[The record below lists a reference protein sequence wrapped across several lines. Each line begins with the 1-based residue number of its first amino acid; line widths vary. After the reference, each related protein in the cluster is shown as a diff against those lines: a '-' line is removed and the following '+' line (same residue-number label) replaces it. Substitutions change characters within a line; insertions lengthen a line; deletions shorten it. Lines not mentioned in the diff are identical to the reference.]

1 MTRLLQRWRESNQI
15 DPHFG
20 TKIYASN
27 IESSRHNHSFMLL
40 KNSRTGDLVQV
51 PHYEYPSGGRLPN
64 NNASGQSV
72 SRVRADST
80 YQFFLSCG
88 PTFEHVTSK
97 SDNPAVILVPCRQ
110 SLSPLFLWFLAQH
123 LVLWILQALRIEVL
137 AGMDGTVQ
145 GLFSISNTW
154 DPLQLRLKDISTFL
168 GWRLVLRVWRGGRG
182 RGASGGT
189 ARSLLFKKQASRGP
203 STEPPTASNS
213 RKSIPYVIIAAM
225 ARSTR
230 RGGGGEDLW
239 VERRFEKRKLSSLHC
254 RGCWVLKA
262 CDL

>member
-1 MTRLLQRWRESNQI
+1 MGSTTVAAEG
-15 DPHFG
+15 HFD
-20 TKIYASN
+20 IPRVEA
-27 IESSRHNHSFMLL
+27 R
-40 KNSRTGDLVQV
+40 
-51 PHYEYPSGGRLPN
+51 
-64 NNASGQSV
+64 ASG
-72 SRVRADST
+72 
-80 YQFFLSCG
+80 LEG
-88 PTFEHVTSK
+88 
-97 SDNPAVILVPCRQ
+97 
-110 SLSPLFLWFLAQH
+110 
-123 LVLWILQALRIEVL
+123 
-137 AGMDGTVQ
+137 
-145 GLFSISNTW
+145 
-154 DPLQLRLKDISTFL
+154 
-168 GWRLVLRVWRGGRG
+168 GGRG